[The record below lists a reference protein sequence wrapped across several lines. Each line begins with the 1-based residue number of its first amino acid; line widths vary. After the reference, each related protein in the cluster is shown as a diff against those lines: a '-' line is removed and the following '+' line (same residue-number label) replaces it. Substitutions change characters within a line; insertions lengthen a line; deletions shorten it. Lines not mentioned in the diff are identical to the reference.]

1 MRGNEIVGEGRVSE
15 TKASQKVSILKQ
27 ASKQLVDAAA
37 AAFKA
42 VSDEWSE
49 TLCCKRKASDL
60 LGLRSV
66 ATERA
71 AVVH

>member
-1 MRGNEIVGEGRVSE
+1 MSATGRV
-15 TKASQKVSILKQ
+15 ASVKYRHHKRQHPS
-27 ASKQLVDAAA
+27 SCKQLVDAAA

-60 LGLRSV
+60 LV
-66 ATERA
+66 
-71 AVVH
+71 